1 MQKFLTDAFTEEQA
15 NVIVFG
21 ISTGKDGQKSIDSIR
36 ETSWFVEFFD
46 ADEKR
51 NLLENIRVHDIGN
64 VDLADATKK
73 IREIRKSNRIP
84 LVLSRAHLSSLYSL
98 KGFDDVKLIVFDAH
112 TDLHDRYLDE
122 KVQDANYS
130 ATFDEKTNDATWL
143 KRYCDNAGLNNVMI
157 LGVRSVAEDVIDNLN
172 MIKHFT
178 STQVKENLELVKKKI
193 KEFTQNSNV
202 YVSLDIDV
210 FDPAIAPAVDYP
222 EPDGIYFDHFRELIR
237 SIHGKI
243 VGADLV
249 CLKPIENNQVTEFL
263 AVKSIFEI
271 LGKI

>member
-21 ISTGKDGQKSIDSIR
+21 ISIGKDGQKSIDSIR

-98 KGFDDVKLIVFDAH
+98 KGFDEVKLIVFDAH
-112 TDLHDRYLDE
+112 TDLHDRYLDKKIE
-122 KVQDANYS
+122 DIDEGAI
-130 ATFDEKTNDATWL
+130 DEKINDATWL
-143 KRYCDNAGLNNVMI
+143 RRFCDEKGRENVLLIGM
-157 LGVRSVAEDVIDNLN
+157 RSDAADVTDYLRDFNY
-172 MIKHFT
+172 FT
-178 STQVKENLELVKKKI
+178 SNFVKKNLELVKEKI

-210 FDPAIAPAVDYP
+210 FDPSIAPAVDYP
-222 EPDGIYFDHFRELIR
+222 EPDGIYFDHFKQLIR
-237 SIHGKI
+237 SVSGKI
-243 VGADLV
+243 IGADLV

-271 LGKI
+271 LGRT